1 MPPLHTSALGPGTEF
16 DRIRRFWRVLGE
28 RAAASGD
35 DCALLDVGG
44 ERIAI
49 TTDMS
54 VEDVHFR
61 IGWLRPD
68 EVGRRAA
75 VAALSDLAAMAAEP
89 LGVLVSLGVSPEWP
103 DDFVSDV
110 MAGVGDATA
119 AVGATVLGGD
129 LVRSERLV
137 LDVTAL
143 GRAPSPVL
151 RSGARAGD
159 GLWVTGRL
167 GGPAAAVEAWEAGR
181 EPDATARERFAAPA
195 PRVAEAQWL
204 RDRGARA
211 MIDLS
216 DGLAA
221 DAGHICAAS
230 GVRCAIEAGLVPVH
244 GAAAAAGREELALI
258 GGEEYELLVAMP
270 GDAGGALS
278 KDFEQRFDLPLTQIG
293 RVEEGQGVSVTRG
306 GQEVDLPMGFRHF

>member
-1 MPPLHTSALGPGTEF
+1 MPSAHTSQLGPGTEF

-28 RAAASGD
+28 RAAPSGD
-35 DCALLDVGG
+35 DCAVLEVGG

-61 IGWLRPD
+61 IGWLRPH

-75 VAALSDLAAMAAEP
+75 ASALSDLAAMAAAP

-103 DDFVSDV
+103 DDFVADV
-110 MAGVGDATA
+110 MAGVGDAA
-119 AVGATVLGGD
+119 GAVGATVLGGD

-143 GRAPSPVL
+143 GRAPSPVW
-151 RSGARAGD
+151 RSGARVGD

-167 GGPAAAVEAWEAGR
+167 GGPAAAIEAWQAGR
-181 EPDATARERFAAPA
+181 EPEASARERFAFPT
-195 PRVAEAQWL
+195 PRIAEAMWL

-211 MIDLS
+211 MIDVS

-221 DAGHICAAS
+221 DAGHIAAAS
-230 GVRCAIEAGLVPVH
+230 AVRCAVEAERVPVH
-244 GAAAAAGREELALI
+244 AAAAAGRDVLALI

-270 GDAGGALS
+270 SDSPPELS
-278 KDFEQRFDLPLTQIG
+278 LEFEQRFDLLLTRIG
-293 RVEEGQGVSVTRG
+293 RIEEGQGVSVTSE
-306 GQEVDLPMGFRHF
+306 GQSIDLPTGFRHF